1 MDMRPANVNVT
12 KGADVAGSQESQRAG
27 QGEGGKEADR
37 SKEKAAFGAI
47 GDMLMKKLTHAWNV
61 QNQEDYSSGDN
72 NRNSEE
78 PGCGR
83 HERGISYAEP
93 AI

>member
-1 MDMRPANVNVT
+1 
-12 KGADVAGSQESQRAG
+12 
-27 QGEGGKEADR
+27 
-37 SKEKAAFGAI
+37 
-47 GDMLMKKLTHAWNV
+47 MLMKKLTHAWNV